1 MRGIYLKCAR
11 TPLRTMRGT
20 SPIKTTKT
28 RTHLPPLRT
37 FPVTAIFT
45 RVQVYCIPKPFQ
57 CILYIWFPA
66 LSLKTLKMPDFYR
79 LMNNLPDADAS
90 PSLKVLQTSI
100 QSARSHTLSFQ
111 VTLLTIPKAKHVLK
125 LLQPLPIDTTQR
137 GLLQGGHKVPGQV
150 FFCFFLLLYVT
161 ITVIPAYLEKS
172 NL

>member
-1 MRGIYLKCAR
+1 MCSNTTQDYARYEPYKNHKNQNPLTTTQDLPCNRDFYTCASVLYPK
-11 TPLRTMRGT
+11 TVPVYSVHT
-20 SPIKTTKT
+20 S
-28 RTHLPPLRT
+28 
-37 FPVTAIFT
+37 
-45 RVQVYCIPKPFQ
+45 
-57 CILYIWFPA
+57 IWFPA

-150 FFCFFLLLYVT
+150 FFLFFFCFST
-161 ITVIPAYLEKS
+161 
-172 NL
+172 